1 MHIYKEFFLG
11 YDLGQMVSKRKISE
25 AVDRLRR
32 KVRPVR
38 IILFGSYAR
47 GEAGP
52 GSDLDLL
59 IVEKSVRDTH
69 REMVRLQD
77 LLRPL
82 RLNADLLVVS
92 EKSFRDW
99 SDTPGSVI
107 YQAAREGK
115 VIYEMERAGRKA
127 G

>member
-1 MHIYKEFFLG
+1 LHIYKEFFLG

>member
-1 MHIYKEFFLG
+1 MI
-11 YDLGQMVSKRKISE
+11 SKRKISK
-25 AVDRLRR
+25 AVEELRR
-32 KVRPVR
+32 KVKPVR

-47 GEAGP
+47 GEAHP
-52 GSDLDLL
+52 DSDLDLL
-59 IVEKSVRDTH
+59 IVKKRVADTH
-69 REMVRLQD
+69 REMVKLQD

-92 EKSFRDW
+92 EKSFKDW

-115 VIYEMERAGRKA
+115 VIYEMEKTGRKA